1 MPIPQRPLRYIGGG
15 ELTAFLTNQIVQ
27 RKPLRGKC
35 YLNMSHYII
44 NGGACQY
51 FCKKNSLLLYEKNSG
66 ALRQKTKAASFRGI
80 VALSEV
86 QSAKRS
92 ACIRIFFQF
101 LFLRIC
107 LKRFPFRVAP
117 VPPAAVSKVRN
128 VRACTQAPCTIVSV
142 STFPRNRRAAKH
154 GCENNYC
161 IKMHINLK
169 LLHIS
174 EPNNSTFLSSGS
186 GFVSIRN

>member
-117 VPPAAVSKVRN
+117 VPPPPRYRRCGTCVRVRKRLARLFPSALSPATAAP
-128 VRACTQAPCTIVSV
+128 Q
-142 STFPRNRRAAKH
+142 STGAK
-154 GCENNYC
+154 
-161 IKMHINLK
+161 II
-169 LLHIS
+169 IA
-174 EPNNSTFLSSGS
+174 
-186 GFVSIRN
+186 